1 MNFDVFNPFE
11 ADLVIEFVQSDSGV
25 NGQVFAHF
33 EQPFDNFV
41 IPPGQTVNSG
51 TFGNVLLTQ
60 GAIAALD
67 IIPLGILDIGAA
79 NTVRIGRGGYR
90 VPWLQLNQKA
100 VPTKYDL
107 QLGFSAMKQKAESV
121 NATSSSEA
129 LSSTLA
135 SASEVL
141 SSAVA
146 ESSTPAPESTK
157 GEEEA
162 PATTKAPDV
171 EPSASQPEVKP
182 EQDAPQAKP
191 TPTPAAS
198 EESLNDSKVRSWHS
212 QQRCL
217 KSHLSVSLGF
227 ASSCNHS

>member
-1 MNFDVFNPFE
+1 MDSLVTNLVSVNFDVFNPFD

-25 NGQVFAHF
+25 NGQIFAHF

-41 IPPGQTVNSG
+41 VPPGQTVNSG

-79 NTVRIGRGGYR
+79 NTVRIGRGGYQ

-121 NATSSSEA
+121 NSTSSSEA
-129 LSSTLA
+129 LSSGSA
-135 SASEVL
+135 SASTVV
-141 SSAVA
+141 SSAAV
-146 ESSTPAPESTK
+146 ESSAAAPESTK
-157 GEEEA
+157 GEAEA
-162 PATTKAPDV
+162 PPTTKTPDA
-171 EPSASQPEVKP
+171 EPSISRPEAKP

-198 EESLNDSKVRSWHS
+198 EESLNGSGVRS
-212 QQRCL
+212 
-217 KSHLSVSLGF
+217 
-227 ASSCNHS
+227 